1 MTQNKYHIIAIIIIV
16 VIISDCDMSFLG
28 SICSLLLHWLF
39 YYIVFFYLG
48 IEASQVMGF
57 PEKITFAV
65 VLLCVKPF
73 ISIILLLT
81 TALRK
86 RNGYH

>member
-1 MTQNKYHIIAIIIIV
+1 MLTPPALA
-16 VIISDCDMSFLG
+16 F
-28 SICSLLLHWLF
+28 LLHC
-39 YYIVFFYLG
+39 FFYLG